1 MLGKKSSVA
10 PILAFLKE
18 NDVSTAI
25 IHICTKTRSWWCMY
39 HRLKIFFFLLGGGGG
54 GMGRG
59 EEREGVWKGSLD
71 NRQQQS
77 HSPLQVN
84 LRKSSDRAMS
94 GRLKCMLKRDTGK
107 RFL

>member
-39 HRLKIFFFLLGGGGG
+39 HRLKIFFFVGGGGG
-54 GMGRG
+54 GGG
-59 EEREGVWKGSLD
+59 EGGGGGGGLERESG
-71 NRQQQS
+71 QQAAAV
-77 HSPLQVN
+77 PFPP
-84 LRKSSDRAMS
+84 S
-94 GRLKCMLKRDTGK
+94 GEFKKV
-107 RFL
+107 

>member
-39 HRLKIFFFLLGGGGG
+39 HRLKINFFWGGGVGK
-54 GMGRG
+54 G
-59 EEREGVWKGSLD
+59 EESEGIWKGSLD

>member
-39 HRLKIFFFLLGGGGG
+39 HRLKINFFFWGGGAVEK
-54 GMGRG
+54 G
-59 EEREGVWKGSLD
+59 EESEGVWKGSLD

>member
-39 HRLKIFFFLLGGGGG
+39 HRLKINFFFFGGGGG
-54 GMGRG
+54 GWEGWG
-59 EEREGVWKGSLD
+59 GGGGLERESG
-71 NRQQQS
+71 QQAAAV
-77 HSPLQVN
+77 PFPP
-84 LRKSSDRAMS
+84 S
-94 GRLKCMLKRDTGK
+94 GEFKKV
-107 RFL
+107 

>member
-39 HRLKIFFFLLGGGGG
+39 HRLKINFFLGGGGVG
-54 GMGRG
+54 KG
-59 EEREGVWKGSLD
+59 EESEGIWKGSLD

-84 LRKSSDRAMS
+84 LRKPSDRAMS